1 LCSSSR
7 SFSREEKSMARD
19 VAWYVE
25 NMGLIIGGIDVL
37 SFTKKDVLT
46 SQIEEVFGPKFSK
59 KWV

>member
-1 LCSSSR
+1 
-7 SFSREEKSMARD
+7 MARD